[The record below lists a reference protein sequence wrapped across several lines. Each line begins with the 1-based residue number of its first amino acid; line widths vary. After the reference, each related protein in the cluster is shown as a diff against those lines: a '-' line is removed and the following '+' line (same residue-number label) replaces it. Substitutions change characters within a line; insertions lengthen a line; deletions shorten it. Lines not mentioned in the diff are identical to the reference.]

1 VPARAEGELDPVA
14 AEIAIRPVSS
24 ADDAAVHEMRRQPT
38 VIEFTTSL
46 PSERLEATRRFL
58 ESFGPDDHVLVAE
71 CRARVVGL
79 AGLHVK
85 RGKQRHSAEIGM
97 LVHDRY
103 QGRGVGRKLLQALLD
118 LADNH
123 LGLVRVEL
131 EVMAD
136 NPRAIRLYE
145 SCGFE
150 HEGRKRRAILRRGGY
165 VDLLIMGRTSG
176 QPLTPT
182 QSAAGSGGTNRSSQ

>member
-1 VPARAEGELDPVA
+1 MPASAGGDVDPVS

-24 ADDAAVHEMRRQPT
+24 ADEAAVHEMRRQPT
-38 VIEFTTSL
+38 VVEFTTSL
-46 PSERLEATRRFL
+46 PSERIEATHRFL

-71 CRARVVGL
+71 CQDRVVGM

-85 RGKQRHSAEIGM
+85 RGKQRHSGEIGM
-97 LVHDRY
+97 MVHDQY

-118 LADNH
+118 LADTH

-131 EVMAD
+131 EVLAD

-150 HEGRKRRAILRRGGY
+150 HEGRKRRAIFRRGGY
-165 VDLLIMGRTSG
+165 VDLLIMGRTSTP
-176 QPLTPT
+176 PLTPA
-182 QSAAGSGGTNRSSQ
+182 QSAAQSGDN